1 MVAVMGL
8 LSGLVGTGLGLK
20 NMVDITHL
28 KEDMLRVY
36 ERQDQVETFVRE
48 SLRSELLF
56 SHHLTGR
63 GAAAIPHSDCSAIYI
78 NRSTTLDRLAVD
90 RCPVERADGKQW
102 IDSAFPPPTV
112 RIGPFPPREGERA
125 RPMPSC
131 EKCCPAGLP
140 LDTMQFTQRKVQV
153 CE

>member
-112 RIGPFPPREGERA
+112 RNWTFSAERGRESASDAILRKVLPGRT
-125 RPMPSC
+125 
-131 EKCCPAGLP
+131 PAGYNAIHP
-140 LDTMQFTQRKVQV
+140 TQSPDL
-153 CE
+153 